1 MKNAIEIVQM
11 AFRYDNV
18 KEPQFREISCLL
30 FTSMLLL
37 QICLLISRNS
47 LLQIQIQNIFNNIYC
62 DVLKTIIQSSK

>member
-37 QICLLISRNS
+37 QICLYRVS
-47 LLQIQIQNIFNNIYC
+47 QWQIQNKKY
-62 DVLKTIIQSSK
+62 VQQHLL

>member
-18 KEPQFREISCLL
+18 KEPQFHEISCLL

-37 QICLLISRNS
+37 QIYRVSQW
-47 LLQIQIQNIFNNIYC
+47 QIKNKKYVQ
-62 DVLKTIIQSSK
+62 

>member
-37 QICLLISRNS
+37 QICLYRVSP
-47 LLQIQIQNIFNNIYC
+47 LQIQHIKICSITFI
-62 DVLKTIIQSSK
+62 VTF